1 MPFCGWLKLFIGS
14 VQRLIMKIFDRY
26 CEPYAEYCVRT
37 TLSEEEL
44 KKAVK
49 EECPAKWDTLSWKVI
64 KSSLYLSKESVF
76 LYDPDDP
83 LKLYSCRTGRNGL
96 QGEISI
102 QCEKCSTGTI
112 LHIKIAPDRFA
123 KTFAI
128 LWITA
133 ALLGGIIVSFFIWW
147 GIFVVLFYIGC
158 FFIVAEFCRAT
169 AAEEVPKVR
178 QELAD
183 LLKKLEQQEG
193 EGNGYSY

>member
-1 MPFCGWLKLFIGS
+1 MPFCGWLKLLIGS

-83 LKLYSCRTGRNGL
+83 LKLYSCRSGRNGL

-133 ALLGGIIVSFFIWW
+133 ALLGGSSFPFLSGGEFSLYSFISDVSLLLQNSA
-147 GIFVVLFYIGC
+147 VQ
-158 FFIVAEFCRAT
+158 
-169 AAEEVPKVR
+169 P
-178 QELAD
+178 Q
-183 LLKKLEQQEG
+183 LKKSRRSGRNLLIC
-193 EGNGYSY
+193 